1 MITRGSKFF
10 FAAAVIGYLSAL
22 LYGFITGASDHGGVI
37 AVFTDGAVVDS
48 LVGPLTFGWKG
59 WIGEHVGYSVLM
71 AFAAGMAMLG
81 GFTSATRDA
90 DAESLAQLEGIDA
103 AQLPPAAVPA
113 GLSWWPLLAA
123 LGTGVVIVGLVFS
136 SILLWGGVVILF
148 AAAVEWTA
156 KAWSERATEDA
167 ATNAEYRSRLLQP
180 AEVPIASVLVIA
192 LVAVAISRVLLAV
205 PQSAAVYIIIVLAAV
220 IFGVA
225 NLLASRPELKGRVLG
240 AVVFVSILVI
250 IAAGIAGGVA
260 GTRDIEEH
268 HGEGALAL
276 RSTIGSHDVSS
287 IDALSHENPPAL
299 PGRGI

>member
-1 MITRGSKFF
+1 MITRGSRFF
-10 FAAAVIGYLSAL
+10 FAAATIGYLSAL
-22 LYGFITGASDHGGVI
+22 LYGFISGASDQGGVI

-48 LVGPLTFGWKG
+48 VVGPLTFGWKG
-59 WIGEHVGYSVLM
+59 WIGEHVGYTVLM
-71 AFAAGMAMLG
+71 AFAAAMAMLG
-81 GFTSATRDA
+81 GFTSAVRDA
-90 DAESLAQLEGIDA
+90 DAESLAQLDGIEVT
-103 AQLPPAAVPA
+103 QLPPAAVPA

-136 SILLWGGVVILF
+136 NVLLWGGVAILV
-148 AAAVEWTA
+148 AAAVEWTV

-167 ATNAEYRSRLLQP
+167 AENAEYRSRLLQP
-180 AEVPIASVLVIA
+180 AEVPIAAVLVIG

-205 PQSAAVYIIIVLAAV
+205 PKSAAVYIIIVLAAV

-240 AVVFVSILVI
+240 AVVFVSMLVI
-250 IAAGIAGGVA
+250 IAAGIAGGMA

-268 HGEGALAL
+268 HGEGALA
-276 RSTIGSHDVSS
+276 VSP
-287 IDALSHENPPAL
+287 AVGAHETLTHENDPAA